1 MKTLFTA
8 FLATVFLTGAASAQ
22 TLDRI
27 KSTGVLKLGYR
38 IDAQPLSYQDAD
50 GNPAG
55 YSPLVCATLAQGIL
69 DTLQIGNLDVEF
81 VEVDAADRFEKVVSG
96 EIDLLC
102 GAASIT
108 LGRRGDVDFSIP
120 TFVDGTSILLPV
132 DAPEGLSDLIG
143 KKLGVRRDTTT
154 ETTLNTS
161 LAASEVEAEVV
172 RFADHTAAMAAIENG
187 EIDAYFADQTILAG
201 LWLASPEQ
209 GKLKLANELLTLE
222 KHGLVMARG
231 DTEFRLMVDRLL
243 SQMFYRGD
251 MQRTFQ
257 QIMPGVQPGDALQAL
272 FALSPIQE

>member
-1 MKTLFTA
+1 MKSLFTA
-8 FLATVFLTGAASAQ
+8 FLAATLLAGGASAQ

-27 KSTGVLKLGYR
+27 KSTGILKLGYR
-38 IDAQPLSYQDAD
+38 IDAQPLSFQDAE

-55 YSPLVCATLAQGIL
+55 YSPLVCAKLAQGIL
-69 DTLQIGNLDVEF
+69 DTIQIGNLDVEF
-81 VEVDAADRFEKVVSG
+81 VEVDAADRFDKVASG

-143 KKLGVRRDTTT
+143 KKIGVRRDTTT
-154 ETTLNTS
+154 ETTLNNS
-161 LAASEVEAEVV
+161 LTAGEVDAQVV
-172 RFADHTAAMAAIENG
+172 RFADHAAAMAAIEGG

-231 DTEFRLMVDRLL
+231 DSEFRLMVDRLL
-243 SQMFYRGD
+243 SRMFYKGE
-251 MQRTFQ
+251 MQGSFEQ
-257 QIMPGVQPGDALQAL
+257 ALPGVQPGDALQAL